1 VPPREGARAG
11 GTNLSRGGQADAA
24 RQRGAAVAENTI
36 ELEGVWKIFG
46 ERYQEALA
54 AVKGEGIGKSDVLA
68 RYGCVVG
75 IADVSLQIERGEV
88 FCIMGLSGSGKSTLV
103 RHLNRLIEPTAGVI
117 RVLGSDVVQM
127 NDTELREMRARKIGM
142 VFQHMALMPHRS
154 VRDNVAFPLE
164 VQGVPKIKRWELSQ
178 HALSLVN
185 LDGFEDHMPRQLS
198 GGMQQR
204 VGLARALA
212 SDPDVLLM
220 DEPFS
225 ALDPLIRSQLQQQ
238 FLELSAKLHK
248 TTVFITHD
256 LDEAIRM
263 GNRIAIMKDGRVVQ
277 VGTPE
282 DIVTRPAD
290 EYVADFVKNISRLKL
305 VFAHT
310 IMEPLD
316 TAKSKGNGLA
326 EAPRVSED
334 ADLDHL
340 VDIAITTDLPTV
352 VTDGDGND
360 IGVVTR
366 SRLLQGIQGNK

>member
-1 VPPREGARAG
+1 
-11 GTNLSRGGQADAA
+11 
-24 RQRGAAVAENTI
+24 
-36 ELEGVWKIFG
+36 
-46 ERYQEALA
+46 
-54 AVKGEGIGKSDVLA
+54 
-68 RYGCVVG
+68 
-75 IADVSLQIERGEV
+75 
-88 FCIMGLSGSGKSTLV
+88 M
-103 RHLNRLIEPTAGVI
+103 
-117 RVLGSDVVQM
+117 
-127 NDTELREMRARKIGM
+127 
-142 VFQHMALMPHRS
+142 
-154 VRDNVAFPLE
+154 
-164 VQGVPKIKRWELSQ
+164 PKIRRWELSQ

-225 ALDPLIRSQLQQQ
+225 ALDPLIRSQLQAQ

-263 GNRIAIMKDGRVVQ
+263 GHRIAIMKDGRVVQ

-290 EYVADFVKNISRLKL
+290 DYVADFVRNISRLKL

-316 TAKSKGNGLA
+316 HDKLSADALQ

-352 VTDGDGND
+352 VTDGDGRD
-360 IGVVTR
+360 VGVVTR